1 MKLESFEKNNVLV
14 IKPRENRL
22 DASITT
28 DFKSKLAEFVDNG
41 NVNLV
46 INLSGVD
53 LIDSTG
59 LGVLISALKA
69 IGTRGE
75 IKLCELMKNVR
86 SVFEV
91 TRLNK
96 IFAIYDSE
104 KEALDSFNS
113 N

>member
-1 MKLESFEKNNVLV
+1 MKIESFVTNKVMV
-14 IKPRENRL
+14 IRPRENRL
-22 DASITT
+22 DASITA

-41 NVNLV
+41 SVNLV

-53 LIDSTG
+53 LIDSSG
-59 LGVLISALKA
+59 LGVLVSVLKV
-69 IGTRGE
+69 IGTSGE
-75 IKLCELMKNVR
+75 IKLCELMKNVGA
-86 SVFEV
+86 VFEV

-113 N
+113 

>member
-1 MKLESFEKNNVLV
+1 MKIESFEKNRVLV
-14 IKPRENRL
+14 IRLRENRL
-22 DASITT
+22 DAGIIN
-28 DFKSKLAEFVDNG
+28 DFKSELAEFVANG
-41 NVNLV
+41 NVNLI
-46 INLSGVD
+46 INLSDVD
-53 LIDSTG
+53 LIDSSG

-75 IKLCELMKNVR
+75 IKLCELMKNVK

-96 IFAIYDSE
+96 VFAIYDSE